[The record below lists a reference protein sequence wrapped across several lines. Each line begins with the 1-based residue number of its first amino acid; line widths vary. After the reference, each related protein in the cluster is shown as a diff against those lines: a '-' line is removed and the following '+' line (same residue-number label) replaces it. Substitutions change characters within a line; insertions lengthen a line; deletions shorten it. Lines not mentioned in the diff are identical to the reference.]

1 MRTQC
6 EYDMY
11 AFHLFEAIPTIL
23 LRANMALTGSSWC
36 LGKSLVPFQGGP
48 VARDVLFF
56 LTDPVAV
63 GVA

>member
-1 MRTQC
+1 
-6 EYDMY
+6 MY